1 MPIRVATVSILRHL
15 TRPRAVHA
23 ARRGFTLPE
32 MLIVVVMISL
42 IALIGLPKFART
54 NAVRYREVARQRIT
68 AALAT
73 ARQAAIQKGA
83 SAEFQLVRNSFIV
96 RSSRGDTI
104 IRPMPLDSLFRVRAI
119 AVSGT
124 PDSLSIVFNSRGMTT
139 SISGDAQ
146 IIRLSRE
153 GAPLDSV
160 VVTKWGMVQR

>member
-1 MPIRVATVSILRHL
+1 
-15 TRPRAVHA
+15 
-23 ARRGFTLPE
+23 
-32 MLIVVVMISL
+32 MLIIVVMISL

-54 NAVRYREVARQRIT
+54 NAVRYREAARQRIT

-83 SAEFQLVRNSFIV
+83 SAEFRLVRNSFIV

-104 IRPMPLDSLFRVRAI
+104 IRPMPLDTLFRVRAI
-119 AVSGT
+119 AAPPAA
-124 PDSLSIVFNSRGMTT
+124 PDSVSIVFNSRGITT

-146 IIRLSRE
+146 IIRLTRD